1 MHDNNLKTEL
11 ARTNASEAKESE
23 SEQAKM
29 PREQALRESEAKLH
43 SITAS
48 TQDAI
53 LMMDNDGKIS
63 YWNEAAEKIF
73 GYSKKEAIGQILHTF
88 ITPKRF
94 LAAHEIGFIHFKK
107 TGEGPAV
114 GKTLELFALKKDA
127 TEFPIELSLSATMID
142 GLWNAVGII
151 RDISERKKMEKELKL
166 NEEMM
171 LAQSKQAAMGDM
183 ISMIAHQWR
192 QPLSVIS
199 MKVNNLQASI
209 ELEEEITRDDLLN
222 HASSIHKQLK
232 QLSETIDNFRN
243 FFKPEQSKEQITIK
257 EVLKGVLNIIGSSLA
272 NSNIALTIKNDTNNS
287 SFLNKASFIQVLLN
301 IIGNAKD
308 ALLTKEVEQAA
319 IDITASEENETITI
333 SICDN
338 AGGIPESIIN
348 KIDEPYF
355 TTKQQLNGT
364 GLGLYIAR
372 TIVEKHLFGTLS
384 WHNEEKGACFVIVL
398 NLKLLN

>member
-1 MHDNNLKTEL
+1 
-11 ARTNASEAKESE
+11 
-23 SEQAKM
+23 
-29 PREQALRESEAKLH
+29 
-43 SITAS
+43 
-48 TQDAI
+48 
-53 LMMDNDGKIS
+53 
-63 YWNEAAEKIF
+63 
-73 GYSKKEAIGQILHTF
+73 
-88 ITPKRF
+88 
-94 LAAHEIGFIHFKK
+94 
-107 TGEGPAV
+107 
-114 GKTLELFALKKDA
+114 
-127 TEFPIELSLSATMID
+127 
-142 GLWNAVGII
+142 
-151 RDISERKKMEKELKL
+151 MEKELKL

-199 MKVNNLQASI
+199 MEVNNLQASI

-257 EVLKGVLNIIGSSLA
+257 EVLKGALNIIGSSLE
-272 NSNIALTIKNDTNNS
+272 NNNIALTIKNDTNNS

-333 SICDN
+333 SVCDN

-384 WHNEEKGACFVIVL
+384 WHNKEKGACFVIVL